1 MSLEADRHT
10 SVETAISEVLAA
22 EQDAVAQIAAC
33 ESRADEIL
41 RDARKSMRALVRRTQ
56 TRISRLHAECAAKTQ
71 ELVAELENESAVNLE
86 RSVLDGEAQQRLA
99 EAVSSVARQL
109 TEPDASD
116 AD

>member
-22 EQDAVAQIAAC
+22 ERDAVAQIAAC

-41 RDARKSMRALVRRTQ
+41 RDVRKSVRALVRRTQ
-56 TRISRLHAECAAKTQ
+56 TRVSRLHAECAARTR
-71 ELVAELENESAVNLE
+71 ELVAELEKEAAANME
-86 RSVLDGEAQQRLA
+86 RSVLDGEAQERLA
-99 EAVSSVARQL
+99 EAVSSVAREL

-116 AD
+116 AG